1 MIQQCVVCLEQKWPI
16 EGRPLHVGKALQS
29 SLAASSPH
37 RSTKLLL
44 LPFVLFSFHASI
56 SSQIA
61 KENKNEHEPAGT
73 LALNQYKKSQN
84 SLGKKGL
91 GMCPCGFA
99 DACHICLKCLNQIVL
114 LVLQEEIPCH
124 LDDPTSKSCKRS
136 GFSMFTGLF
145 LFAHACMRVYESESC
160 MPKSQWNCFVIQFQ
174 RISNGKLR
182 KKLAA
187 TLWRRSHRTPLSS
200 DICQGLACKQTN
212 SAGCSYI
219 LETWEFQKRRHSG
232 WWKFIATLL
241 TKNVNRKRKKLNKT
255 RGQNYG
261 IRIHALTYL
270 IKWEPTQ
277 TNHII
282 HEPIDELFANAFSH
296 GASHAVFLL

>member
-1 MIQQCVVCLEQKWPI
+1 
-16 EGRPLHVGKALQS
+16 
-29 SLAASSPH
+29 
-37 RSTKLLL
+37 
-44 LPFVLFSFHASI
+44 
-56 SSQIA
+56 
-61 KENKNEHEPAGT
+61 
-73 LALNQYKKSQN
+73 
-84 SLGKKGL
+84 
-91 GMCPCGFA
+91 MCPCGFA

-114 LVLQEEIPCH
+114 LVLQEEIPSPCH

-145 LFAHACMRVYESESC
+145 LFVHACMRVYESESC

-219 LETWEFQKRRHSG
+219 L
-232 WWKFIATLL
+232 
-241 TKNVNRKRKKLNKT
+241 
-255 RGQNYG
+255 
-261 IRIHALTYL
+261 
-270 IKWEPTQ
+270 
-277 TNHII
+277 
-282 HEPIDELFANAFSH
+282 
-296 GASHAVFLL
+296 